1 MTEAFATVDM
11 PVPSKKRASLRC
23 KVDTGAGGNVM
34 PLRAFAKLFP
44 NWLTKTRMPVGLRKC
59 NTKLRAYNGTNIPQ
73 LGALETTITW
83 KDEETKE
90 VNKMDTTFYIADT
103 PGPAILGLPSCSRLR
118 IVNLNCSVQLR
129 KHGQP
134 IKSSKEREK
143 VKQDMK
149 NLKPINSKDDLIK
162 AYPDRFEG
170 IGKFPGTYHIYLKED
185 AIPVVH
191 TPRKCPIAIRP
202 LVDKKLDKLLEQDI
216 IVPVTEPTD
225 WVSSLAYSWKAD
237 GDLRTCLNPTH
248 LNKAIRRDH
257 YRTPTLE
264 EITHELAGSTKFT
277 KVDGSSSYYCIVL
290 DYESSLLTTFNTHRG
305 RFHFVCL
312 PFGLACAQDIFQRMM
327 DQILDRC
334 EGVIG
339 IADDIIIHG
348 RR

>member
-1 MTEAFATVDM
+1 M
-11 PVPSKKRASLRC
+11 P
-23 KVDTGAGGNVM
+23 T
-34 PLRAFAKLFP
+34 
-44 NWLTKTRMPVGLRKC
+44 GLRKC

-73 LGALETTITW
+73 LGALDTPITW

-90 VNKMDTTFYIADT
+90 VHKMDTTFYITNT

-134 IKSSKEREK
+134 VKVSKEREK

-149 NLKPINSKDDLIK
+149 NLKLINSKDDLIK
-162 AYPDRFEG
+162 AYPDQFEG

-191 TPRKCPIAIRP
+191 TPHKCPIAIQP

-216 IVPVTEPTD
+216 IVPVTEPMD

-248 LNKAIRRDH
+248 LNKAIRWDH
-257 YRTPTLE
+257 YRTPTLGGN
-264 EITHELAGSTKFT
+264 H
-277 KVDGSSSYYCIVL
+277 
-290 DYESSLLTTFNTHRG
+290 
-305 RFHFVCL
+305 
-312 PFGLACAQDIFQRMM
+312 P
-327 DQILDRC
+327 
-334 EGVIG
+334 
-339 IADDIIIHG
+339 
-348 RR
+348 